1 NSLSTSTSLSDSG
14 SMSDSNSLS
23 ASTPPSVSTTN
34 SNTSNLPGNSS
45 SVNNGGTGYLPKTG
59 SSDGS
64 VASSIG
70 LATLFGAIGAA
81 LFGRREKRK

>member
-1 NSLSTSTSLSDSG
+1 
-14 SMSDSNSLS
+14 M
-23 ASTPPSVSTTN
+23 
-34 SNTSNLPGNSS
+34 PGNSS

-70 LATLFGAIGAA
+70 LATLFGGIGAA
-81 LFGRREKRK
+81 LFGKRRKEKKENK

>member
-1 NSLSTSTSLSDSG
+1 MSTSTSLSDS
-14 SMSDSNSLS
+14 NSLS
-23 ASTPPSVSTTN
+23 TSTPPSVSTTN
-34 SNTSNLPGNSS
+34 SNASNLPGNSS

-70 LATLFGAIGAA
+70 LATLFGGIGAA
-81 LFGRREKRK
+81 LFGKRRKEKKENK